1 MPDSIRAFFLTSI
14 VKEPLLLVWP
24 LWLCLRCLLLLWLLL
39 KEPLS
44 GGLAFVEDGE
54 YEAGAVDGLA
64 TGIPIPVR
72 PAVHERSEV
81 SESFRCNWRRV
92 SALPFRSLWS
102 LDMLSRC

>member
-1 MPDSIRAFFLTSI
+1 MPDSVRAFFLTSI
-14 VKEPLLLVWP
+14 VTEPPLLVWL

-39 KEPLS
+39 EEPLS
-44 GGLAFVEDGE
+44 GGLVLVEDGVD
-54 YEAGAVDGLA
+54 EAVAGDGLA

-92 SALPFRSLWS
+92 SALPFRSFGS